1 MVALLEVPAELQVPR
16 LAGWPECRVRRVLKE
31 AACMGWALWR
41 KGKLGR
47 PPLLTLSQPG
57 WARAAPEPAE
67 AGQQLYW
74 ALQHQLGYHPSA
86 LQHGLHGFCCLGIR
100 RACSEPLLFDPWCA
114 AGRLRSGP
122 GVKPESFEL

>member
-1 MVALLEVPAELQVPR
+1 
-16 LAGWPECRVRRVLKE
+16 
-31 AACMGWALWR
+31 MGWALWR

-47 PPLLTLSQPG
+47 PPMLTLSQPG

-74 ALQHQLGYHPSA
+74 ALQHQLGYHSSA

-100 RACSEPLLFDPWCA
+100 ALALSPYCLTHGVLLADCA
-114 AGRLRSGP
+114 LAQESSRSLL
-122 GVKPESFEL
+122 SFEEQSGSLVKGSALSSAHAWAS